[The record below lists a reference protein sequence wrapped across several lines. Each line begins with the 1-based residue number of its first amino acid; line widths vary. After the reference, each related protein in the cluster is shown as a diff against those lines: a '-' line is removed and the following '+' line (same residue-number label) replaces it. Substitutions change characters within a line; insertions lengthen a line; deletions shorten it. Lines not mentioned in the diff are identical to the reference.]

1 MAKCASCGKMKCSC
15 GGMPKRMKKMM
26 GGMAMARPGAGTM
39 KRPVMGA
46 GSGPMV
52 RPGVMVKPPMRRPMK
67 KGGMA
72 YGAGGGMGRMEKSM
86 GGSVRRKGSCGKNN

>member
-1 MAKCASCGKMKCSC
+1 M
-15 GGMPKRMKKMM
+15 
-26 GGMAMARPGAGTM
+26 
-39 KRPVMGA
+39 
-46 GSGPMV
+46 
-52 RPGVMVKPPMRRPMK
+52 PMK